1 MGLEDL
7 IYDGVHL
14 LPKGYYS
21 YWDRSQNCFVITED
35 YDEFV
40 TRSERNKMG
49 GNMGIHL
56 GVLS

>member
-1 MGLEDL
+1 MMGY
-7 IYDGVHL
+7 IYFLKDITVIGIGHKIVL
-14 LPKGYYS
+14 LLLK
-21 YWDRSQNCFVITED
+21 T